1 MAENLAVRDRT
12 LGALLTAASL
22 VFTEK
27 GASAS
32 MSEIAEAAGVGRA
45 TLYRYFP
52 TRESMVATLFEA
64 AIAEAATKIG
74 SLRLDDME
82 IQAALESL
90 AAVMLA
96 LAHRYTLLLQDEPH
110 IAHKHRAR
118 ETIGPP
124 LEKFF
129 SNRIAAG
136 EIRPGLSSES
146 LAFYFGGLL
155 RPGAIMLAEQGK
167 DISQVARE
175 LAGIFCGGIA
185 APKVSGPR
193 N

>member
-1 MAENLAVRDRT
+1 M
-12 LGALLTAASL
+12 G
-22 VFTEK
+22 
-27 GASAS
+27 
-32 MSEIAEAAGVGRA
+32 EIAEAAGVGRA

-64 AIAEAATKIG
+64 AISEAGAKIG

-110 IAHKHRAR
+110 TAHKHRAR
-118 ETIGPP
+118 ETIGPA
-124 LEKFF
+124 LEEFF
-129 SNRIAAG
+129 SRRIATG
-136 EIRPGLSSES
+136 EVRPGLSAES

-175 LAGIFCGGIA
+175 LAGILCGGIA
-185 APKVSGPR
+185 AQKVSSPQG
-193 N
+193 